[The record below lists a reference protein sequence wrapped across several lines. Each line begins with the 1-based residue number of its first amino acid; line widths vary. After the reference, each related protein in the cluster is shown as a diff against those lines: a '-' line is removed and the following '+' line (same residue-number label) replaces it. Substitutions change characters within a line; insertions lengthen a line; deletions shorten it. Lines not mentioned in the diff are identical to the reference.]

1 MTHAEVVAGKGK
13 GDGSDGTWEVNSL
26 SKAIKAITGVL
37 EVGLFC
43 GIDGIT
49 AKEIYERGEKKLT
62 AHGGQKPVACYFGM
76 EDGSV
81 VERRR
86 QPTA

>member
-1 MTHAEVVAGKGK
+1 M
-13 GDGSDGTWEVNSL
+13 

-43 GIDGIT
+43 GRDGIEAEEGGVQGT
-49 AKEIYERGEKKLT
+49 AK
-62 AHGGQKPVACYFGM
+62 GGQKPVAVYFGM

-81 VERRR
+81 EVRHRKGKVVK
-86 QPTA
+86 